1 MIRDS
6 INPSAHVSAQLSA
19 FIESKV
25 NDSDIEQ
32 PITLEQ
38 IKCFMLN
45 LSANPI
51 SENEHMNLSDDFKS
65 TLEELDVLINEYG
78 EDALAVDFTQI
89 LASEGLSRVI
99 EAVMND
105 DNRVN
110 PPTLGAV
117 REAMTQGLLTK
128 LVGDGVLEDDEDD
141 FLLAEIESLIE
152 HKGADALAE
161 LFLCYE

>member
-65 TLEELDVLINEYG
+65 TLEELDVLIDYPLR
-78 EDALAVDFTQI
+78 DVYKRQ
-89 LASEGLSRVI
+89 VI